1 MIKGTVK
8 FFNGTKGFGF
18 ITPDDGSKEVFVPTA
33 TVTASGES
41 SLKAGQRVS
50 FEAEQ
55 EARGP
60 KAVKLTLLDEPLR
73 EIVRDTAR
81 ETVREMVRE
90 TSRPGATLYYETDDE
105 DAADVMA
112 ALSAAGFATRHVDY
126 IVTPPPR
133 EELKK
138 LSVMLREANQPLARR
153 YEPLFME
160 LQLDDR
166 FISESEFLTGIHEHP
181 TLINGPIL
189 VWSGKARICRTAED
203 VLAFLGNGAA
213 EEKRAKGISPRVAAM
228 MQGKAVPPAPPRT
241 EEAEEEDAEEDVK
254 LAAPPLAPVAAKP
267 VIAAAKPA
275 PRPEPKSEPRFEP
288 KLEPKVEPKPERQP
302 ELDLDLAPRPK
313 VKLAPRAKKPVVVEK
328 APAKKATAKP
338 AAKPAK
344 TVKAAK
350 AKPAAKPVKKAK
362 K

>member
-33 TVTASGES
+33 TVIASGES

-81 ETVREMVRE
+81 ETVREAP
-90 TSRPGATLYYETDDE
+90 RPGVTLYYETDDE

-112 ALSAAGFATRHVDY
+112 ALSAHGFAMRQVDY
-126 IVTPPPR
+126 IATPPPR

-138 LSVMLREANQPLARR
+138 LSVMLREANQSLARR

-181 TLINGPIL
+181 SLINGPIL
-189 VWSGKARICRTAED
+189 VASGKARICRTAED
-203 VLAFLGNGAA
+203 VQAFLGNGTA
-213 EEKRAKGISPRVAAM
+213 EEKRSKAISPRVAAM
-228 MQGKAVPPAPPRT
+228 MLGKPVPPAPLRV
-241 EEAEEEDAEEDVK
+241 EEPEEDDAQEDVK
-254 LAAPPLAPVAAKP
+254 LAAAPPVQVQAKP
-267 VIAAAKPA
+267 VMAAAKPA
-275 PRPEPKSEPRFEP
+275 P
-288 KLEPKVEPKPERQP
+288 KPERPPEPQP
-302 ELDLDLAPRPK
+302 ELALDLELAPRPK
-313 VKLAPRAKKPVVVEK
+313 VKLASKAKTVVVVVEK
-328 APAKKATAKP
+328 APAKKPVAKAP
-338 AAKPAK
+338 AKPAK
-344 TVKAAK
+344 AVKAVKAK
-350 AKPAAKPVKKAK
+350 APAKPVKKAK